1 MTRPISNLVL
11 LLLQG
16 ALCLL
21 ERGLQLQLLVLQALA
36 DLVDLVDVAAALAN
50 LGWHSGVT

>member
-1 MTRPISNLVL
+1 MTHPISNLVL

-36 DLVDLVDVAAALAN
+36 DLVDLVDVAAALAD